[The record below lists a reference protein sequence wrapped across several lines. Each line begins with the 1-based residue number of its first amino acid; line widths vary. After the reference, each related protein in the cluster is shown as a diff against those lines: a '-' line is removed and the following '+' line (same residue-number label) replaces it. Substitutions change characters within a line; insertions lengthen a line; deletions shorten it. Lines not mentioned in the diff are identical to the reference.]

1 MQTSYSTLQGSIK
14 PRKSDS
20 FFHRFQMKPTTTFTS
35 DTVQISLRKMGSAKY
50 VKMSYPVFSGIYAE
64 VETRDLVL
72 HFNLNN
78 EIIRARG
85 KGADWPHPHE
95 WLKRNMGNDW
105 IYYSTGGYTGVYE
118 ATGEYYLPNLPYK
131 TNGMLGGAPFQNG
144 CLQELINSWPR
155 CLEEILTRES
165 NLPEDIVSFLEK
177 ALANNADRLQ
187 QTADNLFTLC
197 GGRSTVLPPDAR
209 HVDYNVIPITVAT
222 GCLYKCRFCEVKNKR
237 LFAPKSPAEIDHQLD
252 GLMRIYGDD
261 LINYNGLFL
270 GEHDALNAGPK
281 LILYTLKSAEEKLNL
296 SGSFLHGCS
305 AYLFGSVSSLL
316 NTPDDFFREIEQLPF
331 QVYINIGLESHDQA
345 TLDLL
350 GKPITS
356 AQVADAFAR
365 IQDIND
371 NFSKTEITANFVLD
385 EDLPQTH
392 LPAFLELV
400 RESLPRV
407 KPKGCVYL
415 SPLKFGQPSRSK
427 TFGFNRLKVL
437 SRVPT
442 YLYIIQRL

>member
-1 MQTSYSTLQGSIK
+1 MKTPATFVSDNARITLQKQGS
-14 PRKSDS
+14 S
-20 FFHRFQMKPTTTFTS
+20 
-35 DTVQISLRKMGSAKY
+35 KY
-50 VKMSYPVFSGIYAE
+50 TKMSYPVFTGIFTE
-64 VETRDLVL
+64 VETKQHLL

-85 KGADWPHPHE
+85 KGSNWPHPHE

-105 IYYSTGGYTGVYE
+105 IYYSTGGYTGVFE

-131 TNGMLGGAPFQNG
+131 TNGMLGGSPFQD
-144 CLQELINSWPR
+144 CTLQELISSWPG
-155 CLEEILTRES
+155 CLQNILHNEQ
-165 NLPEDIVSFLEK
+165 NIPENVISFLEE
-177 ALANNADRLQ
+177 ALANNNDRLQ
-187 QTADNLFTLC
+187 QKADTLFGLC

-209 HVDYNVIPITVAT
+209 HVDYNVIPLTVAT
-222 GCLYKCRFCEVKNKR
+222 GCLYKCRFCEVKNK
-237 LFAPKSPAEIDHQLD
+237 LPFVSKSPTEIDRQLD
-252 GLMRIYGDD
+252 GLKSIYSKD
-261 LINYNGLFL
+261 LHNYNALFL
-270 GEHDALNAGPK
+270 GEHDALNAGAEI
-281 LILYTLKSAEEKLNL
+281 LLYTLESAEKRLNL
-296 SGSFLHGCS
+296 SKSHIDGCS
-305 AYLFGSVSSLL
+305 VYLFGSVSSLK
-316 NTPDDFFREIEQLPF
+316 NTPDHFFKSLEHLPY
-331 QVYINIGLESHDQA
+331 QVYINIGLESYDQA

-356 AQVADAFAR
+356 DQVAEAFAR

-371 NFSKTEITANFVLD
+371 QFTRTEITANFVLD
-385 EDLPQTH
+385 EELPETH
-392 LPAFLELV
+392 IPAFLELV

-407 KPKGCVYL
+407 KSKGCVYL